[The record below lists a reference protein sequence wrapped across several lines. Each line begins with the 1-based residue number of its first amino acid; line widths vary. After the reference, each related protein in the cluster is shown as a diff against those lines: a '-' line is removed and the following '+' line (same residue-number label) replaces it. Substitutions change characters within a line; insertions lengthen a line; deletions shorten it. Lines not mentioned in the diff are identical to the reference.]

1 MILERA
7 GDIAREHFHTVAIVS
22 TVGESASPPDI
33 ALRRRRRRRKILVVE
48 NSRVH

>member
-7 GDIAREHFHTVAIVS
+7 GDIAREHFHTVS

>member
-7 GDIAREHFHTVAIVS
+7 GDIAREHFHTVATVS

-33 ALRRRRRRRKILVVE
+33 ALRSRRKILVVE